1 MPTFQQRL
9 TEEINETL
17 TIPHDQF
24 DPRWRR
30 PRIHRLS
37 HPKQIILV
45 PKTVGSNWYD
55 FINNG
60 DKKWEQEQ
68 DPLKTKIQQKMI
80 ASAGSPTVTSRSLNL
95 VSIFSSQSR
104 GHFSN
109 IFVEVFGNA
118 LIFIFYLS
126 IGPDAS
132 ASARRSFVARL
143 VKIVSFFL
151 RWLMGEES
159 ESVKKTK
166 RWFKETTEWAEEVYQ

>member
-1 MPTFQQRL
+1 MT
-9 TEEINETL
+9 N
-17 TIPHDQF
+17 
-24 DPRWRR
+24 
-30 PRIHRLS
+30 S
-37 HPKQIILV
+37 ILV
-45 PKTVGSNWYD
+45 DVVHESIGWVIRSRLFFCRKQLAQTGTTQLPCSKLKNIYI
-55 FINNG
+55 FINND

-80 ASAGSPTVTSRSLNL
+80 ASADSPTVTSRSLNL

-132 ASARRSFVARL
+132 ASSPRSFVARL
-143 VKIVSFFL
+143 VKIVSFFR

-159 ESVKKTK
+159 ESVKKRK

>member
-1 MPTFQQRL
+1 
-9 TEEINETL
+9 
-17 TIPHDQF
+17 
-24 DPRWRR
+24 
-30 PRIHRLS
+30 
-37 HPKQIILV
+37 
-45 PKTVGSNWYD
+45 
-55 FINNG
+55 
-60 DKKWEQEQ
+60 
-68 DPLKTKIQQKMI
+68 MI

-132 ASARRSFVARL
+132 ASSPRSFVARL
-143 VKIVSFFL
+143 VKIVSFFR

-159 ESVKKTK
+159 ESVKKRK
-166 RWFKETTEWAEEVYQ
+166 RWFKETTEWAEEGISVYQVQDGGTEGLPRSGSYRFTEHTGCPIPKRQLRCPCLSVVSSHCCQF